1 MSKIESVEHLRRVY
15 KPALGRSVEKQ
26 LDHLDP
32 HCRKFLSLAPF
43 LVIGTQGIENLGD
56 VAPRGDHPGFV
67 AVPDA
72 NTVLIPDRPGNNR
85 LDNYTNIL
93 ENPKVSLVF
102 LIPGVNETLRING
115 IAEIRDDADLLEMF
129 SVGGKLPITVLKVTV
144 REAYLHCAKAL
155 MRSRLWSPE
164 AQVERSVLPSMG
176 QMIKDQTKAEEPPEG
191 QAEMEARYEK
201 VLY

>member
-32 HCRKFLSLAPF
+32 HCQKFISLSPF

-56 VAPRGDHPGFV
+56 VAPRGDRPGFV
-67 AVPDA
+67 AVKDA

-85 LDNYTNIL
+85 LDNYSNIL

-129 SVGGKLPITVLKVTV
+129 SVGGKLPVTVLKVTV
-144 REAYLHCAKAL
+144 LEAYLHCAKAL
-155 MRSRLWSPE
+155 MRSKLWAPE
-164 AQVERSVLPSMG
+164 AKVDRSVLPSMG
-176 QMIKDQTKAEEPPEG
+176 QMIKDQTNAEGPLES
-191 QAEMEARYEK
+191 QTVMEARYEK
-201 VLY
+201 ILY